1 MAATAGATS
10 VYEAD
15 TGSTQEADSPFEYKE
30 VLVHLGEVSD
40 ATNTATITLANYGIT
55 TLKYFDAFL
64 LTNSATTEGPII
76 TREAATTS
84 VTTGVLTVTL
94 PAGSD
99 NCARVFIV
107 GGI

>member
-1 MAATAGATS
+1 MAATAATIS

-15 TGSTQEADSPFEYKE
+15 TGATQIANSPYQYKE
-30 VLVHLGEVSD
+30 VVVHVGEVAD
-40 ATNTATITLANYGIT
+40 ATNTCAIVLADYGIT

-64 LTNSATTEGPII
+64 LTHSATTEGPII

-84 VTTGVLTVTL
+84 VTTGTLTVTL